1 MRLIYAEDCK
11 DRMYV
16 MCAGQDK
23 AFVRAMEQ
31 VIADGP
37 TADAAPVVRCK
48 DCKHYEL
55 DACLKIYQD
64 GNVSNDA
71 WQERKPTDFCSY
83 GERKENG
90 I

>member
-1 MRLIYAEDCK
+1 MSLINRDDAIAVAKYSKDPVEGIKRLPA
-11 DRMYV
+11 V
-16 MCAGQDK
+16 
-23 AFVRAMEQ
+23 
-31 VIADGP
+31 
-37 TADAAPVVRCK
+37 DAVPVVRCK

-83 GERKENG
+83 GERKE
-90 I
+90 